1 VAATVLVAGET
12 SHERGAVGFPACSAS
27 SEEPRV
33 MNAEQAR
40 FATFV
45 LAVVL
50 AFLVVWVL
58 VIGRGIILPV
68 FTAIISVYVL
78 SSAAEAMGR
87 LPVLGLVPAFLRR
100 LLVLVGFVLCL
111 VGFGFVISTTVDQL
125 MAEAPGY
132 RENLATFAQRVAD
145 MIGLKSIPTWDQI
158 RTTVFP
164 ETDFRDVLLGLLG
177 SVTSLGSGIFLVVVY
192 AIFLVAEEGS
202 TARKL
207 SAAFP
212 QDQAERIAS
221 LFADTNQ
228 KIGDYLAMKTL
239 INVILGAVSYVIM
252 LFMGID
258 FALFWAVMIALFN
271 YIPFVG
277 TVAIL
282 FPILLSLAQFGSL
295 TTTIVLAALLL
306 VASLISD
313 NVLEPKLFSR
323 QLNLSPFVIIV
334 ALSFFTAIWGLAGA
348 ILAIPVT
355 SMLAIICAA
364 FPATRFIAIFL
375 AERVPGEEPPAERTR
390 PPGRT
395 KRVPA

>member
-1 VAATVLVAGET
+1 
-12 SHERGAVGFPACSAS
+12 
-27 SEEPRV
+27 

-50 AFLVVWVL
+50 AFLLVWVL
-58 VIGRGIILPV
+58 VIGRGIILPI
-68 FTAIISVYVL
+68 FTAIISVYIL
-78 SSAAEAMGR
+78 SIAAEAMGR
-87 LPVLGLVPAFLRR
+87 LPVLNLVPAFLRR

-125 MAEAPGY
+125 MVKAPDY
-132 RENLATFAQRVAD
+132 RENLAGFASGVAD
-145 MIGLKSIPTWDQI
+145 MVGLEKIPTWDQI
-158 RTTVFP
+158 RNTVFP
-164 ETDFRDVLLGLLG
+164 EIDFRDVLLGLLG

-192 AIFLVAEEGS
+192 AIFLVAEQGS
-202 TARKL
+202 IARKV

-212 QDQAERIAS
+212 KDQAERVTR

-239 INVILGAVSYVIM
+239 VNAILGAVSYVIM
-252 LFMGID
+252 LFMGLD

-277 TVAIL
+277 TVAVL
-282 FPILLSLAQFGSL
+282 FPILFSLAEFGSL
-295 TTTIVLAALLL
+295 ATTLVIGGLLL
-306 VASLISD
+306 LAQLLSD

-334 ALSFFTAIWGLAGA
+334 ALSFWSALWGLPGA
-348 ILAIPVT
+348 ILAIPIT
-355 SMLAIICAA
+355 SMIAIICDA
-364 FPATRFIAIFL
+364 FPATRFVAIFL
-375 AERVPGEEPPAERTR
+375 AERLPGDPPPETSFKPRRRRA
-390 PPGRT
+390 
-395 KRVPA
+395 KRAAA